1 MSKRTRHYSY
11 KSPKK
16 KRVKIF
22 GIVIALIVV
31 GLIFATIYTRQI
43 YVKNLSPI
51 NGSNSSVLVSIP
63 TGSSLP
69 QIASILK
76 KDGVIRSVWA
86 FEWYVRND
94 NYAKTNLEAG
104 TYIIHPNQSV
114 QQIVSQLSNG
124 KASGNLVVI
133 LPGQRIDQIETALI
147 NDGFQKSDVI
157 TALNPTQYMNQYS
170 MLQNIPQSAT
180 LEGFLY
186 PDSFAKDSTTKA
198 TTIVKESLD
207 EMQKNLSLAIVNGF
221 NKQGLTIY
229 QGVTLASLVE
239 QEVSN
244 IKDKPI
250 VAQVF
255 LSRIH
260 NGMNLGS
267 DASAFY
273 GAIAAGQHPSINYN
287 SIYNTRINLGLPFGP
302 ISNVTSSSLNAVAL
316 PANTNYLYFVT
327 GDNGTTYYSN
337 TLDQHN
343 QQAQS
348 YCHKLCSKE

>member
-1 MSKRTRHYSY
+1 MTKKVKHYSY
-11 KSPKK
+11 NSPKK
-16 KRVKIF
+16 KRVRAF
-22 GIVIALIVV
+22 GIVVALIII
-31 GLIFATIYTRQI
+31 GLVFTSLYLRQI
-43 YVKNLSPI
+43 YLKNLSPVS
-51 NGSNSSVLVSIP
+51 GTSSTILVTIP

-94 NYAKTNLEAG
+94 NFAKTNLEAG

-133 LPGQRIDQIETALI
+133 LPGQRIDQIEAALI
-147 NDGFQKSDVI
+147 NDGFPKNDVI
-157 TALNPTQYMNQYS
+157 SALNPTQYIGQYQ
-170 MLQNIPQSAT
+170 MLSNIPQNAT

-186 PDSFAKDSTTKA
+186 PDSFARDSTTQA
-198 TTIVKESLD
+198 STIVKESLD
-207 EMQKNLSLAIVNGF
+207 EMQKNLTLLIVNGF

-229 QGVTLASLVE
+229 QGVTLASIVE

-244 IKDKPI
+244 PNDKPI

-255 LSRIH
+255 LSRLH
-260 NGMNLGS
+260 SGMNLGS
-267 DASAFY
+267 DVTAFY
-273 GAIAAGQHPSINYN
+273 GAIAAGQKPSVNYN
-287 SIYNTRINLGLPFGP
+287 SIYNTRLNPGLPFGP
-302 ISNVTSSSLNAVAL
+302 ISNVTKSSLNAVAF
-316 PANTNYLYFVT
+316 PASSNYLYFVT
-327 GDNGTTYYSN
+327 GDNGKTYYSN

-343 QQAQS
+343 QQAQL
-348 YCHKLCSKE
+348 YCQKLCSQE